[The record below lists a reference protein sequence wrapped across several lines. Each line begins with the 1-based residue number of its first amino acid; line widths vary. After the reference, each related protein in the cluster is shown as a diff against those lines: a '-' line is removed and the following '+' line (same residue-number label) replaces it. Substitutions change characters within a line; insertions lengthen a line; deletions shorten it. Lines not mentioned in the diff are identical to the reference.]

1 MEGGLTFTIGKGF
14 GQMLQRIAW
23 EKLTE
28 KYNPREAVEI
38 ITKSLPG
45 CTEGMAVDIL
55 DGKIILGED
64 EATHEVLG
72 TPGARGKFNDWIRA
86 QRVLLEEEAK
96 EWVEVLERLRQ
107 TIADAGGKFEF
118 TVRYPELVSYIS
130 GDTDAGILDNPRS
143 GTVEQIKGAIEGAND
158 FFAKV
163 EEVYGVIVWMCDALN
178 ISRVLFSD
186 SVLRVRTI
194 IDSLMCS
201 DPEVEASVRKQDFQK
216 QRLSEYME
224 NEMKIEEYHKTELK
238 PVEITEGY
246 DAGWLSPD
254 GEFYGLNGSTGNLLH
269 LNIAE
274 RLLASKKIPVKE
286 MRNPDRWLEENG
298 WVKVHHDWILFSGS
312 FYGKTLTDA
321 QIEKLYQYGQVCH
334 RGVLRLGTSQTQITA
349 VRLRATEPL
358 MLNKLLN

>member
-1 MEGGLTFTIGKGF
+1 MEGDLKFTIGKGF

-55 DGKIILGED
+55 DGKVILSED
-64 EATHEVLG
+64 EETQEVTG
-72 TPGARGKFNDWIRA
+72 TPGAGGKFNDWIRE
-86 QRVLLEEEAK
+86 QRIHLEEEAK
-96 EWVEVLERLRQ
+96 EWVKSLEGIRQ
-107 TIADAGGKFEF
+107 EIADAGGKFEF

-130 GDTDAGILDNPRS
+130 GGTDAGILDNPHS
-143 GTVEQIKGAIEGAND
+143 GTVEQIKGAIEGSND

-178 ISRVLFSD
+178 TSRVLFSD
-186 SVLRVRTI
+186 SVLRVRAI
-194 IDSLMCS
+194 LDSLACS
-201 DPEVEASVRKQDFQK
+201 DPEVEASIRKQDFQK
-216 QRLSEYME
+216 QRLSEYMD

-254 GEFYGLNGSTGNLLH
+254 GDFYGLNGSVGNMLH

-298 WVKVHHDWILFSGS
+298 WVKIHHDWILFSGP
-312 FYGKTLTDA
+312 FFGKTLTDV
-321 QIEKLYQYGQVCH
+321 QIEKLYRYGQVCH
-334 RGVLRLGTSQTQITA
+334 RGVLRLGVSQVQITA
-349 VRLRATEPL
+349 ARLRETEPL
-358 MLNKLLN
+358 MLNKFFD

>member
-1 MEGGLTFTIGKGF
+1 MEGGSTFTIGKGF

-38 ITKSLPG
+38 ITKSLLG

-72 TPGARGKFNDWIRA
+72 TPGAGGKFNDWIRE
-86 QRVLLEEEAK
+86 QRIHLEEEAK
-96 EWVEVLERLRQ
+96 EWVKSLEGIRQ
-107 TIADAGGKFEF
+107 EIADAGGKFEF
-118 TVRYPELVSYIS
+118 SVRYPELISYLS
-130 GDTDAGILDNPRS
+130 GDKDAGLLDYPRS
-143 GTVEQIKGAIEGAND
+143 NVVEEIKGTVEGAKN
-158 FFAKV
+158 FFVKV
-163 EEVYGVIVWMCDALN
+163 SEVYEVIVWMCDALN
-178 ISRVLFSD
+178 TSRVLFSD

-194 IDSLMCS
+194 LDSLACS
-201 DPEVEASVRKQDFQK
+201 DPEVEASIRKQDFQK
-216 QRLSEYME
+216 QRLSEFME
-224 NEMKIEEYHKTELK
+224 EREENQTELE

-254 GEFYGLNGSTGNLLH
+254 GDFYGLNGSTENLLH

-286 MRNPDRWLEENG
+286 MRTPGWWLEENG
-298 WVKVHHDWILFSGS
+298 WVKIYHDWILFSGS
-312 FYGKTLTDA
+312 FYGKTLTEA
-321 QIEKLYQYGQVCH
+321 QIDKLYRYGQACCE
-334 RGVLRLGTSQTQITA
+334 GVLLLGTSQEPITA
-349 VRLRATEPL
+349 ARLRATEPL

>member
-1 MEGGLTFTIGKGF
+1 MEGGSTFTIGKGF

-72 TPGARGKFNDWIRA
+72 TPGAGGKFNDWIRE
-86 QRVLLEEEAK
+86 QRIHLEEEAK
-96 EWVEVLERLRQ
+96 EWVWVLERLRQ

-118 TVRYPELVSYIS
+118 SVRYPELISYLS
-130 GDTDAGILDNPRS
+130 GDKDAGLLDYPRS
-143 GTVEQIKGAIEGAND
+143 NVVEEIKGTVEGAKN
-158 FFAKV
+158 FFVKV
-163 EEVYGVIVWMCDALN
+163 SEVYEVIVWMCDALN
-178 ISRVLFSD
+178 MSRVILPDPILSMH
-186 SVLRVRTI
+186 TI
-194 IDSLMCS
+194 LDSLMCS
-201 DPEVEASVRKQDFQK
+201 DPEVEASIRKQDFQK
-216 QRLSEYME
+216 QRLSEFME
-224 NEMKIEEYHKTELK
+224 NEMKIEEYHKTELE

-254 GEFYGLNGSTGNLLH
+254 GDFYGLNGSTENLLH

-274 RLLASKKIPVKE
+274 RLLASKKDSSQRDAESGSLAGREWLGEGTPRLDSVLGIVLRKNSH
-286 MRNPDRWLEENG
+286 RSPDRKAISLWTSMS
-298 WVKVHHDWILFSGS
+298 SGRITS
-312 FYGKTLTDA
+312 RNSTNTNN
-321 QIEKLYQYGQVCH
+321 
-334 RGVLRLGTSQTQITA
+334 RGTA
-349 VRLRATEPL
+349 PR
-358 MLNKLLN
+358 N

>member
-1 MEGGLTFTIGKGF
+1 MEGGLTFTIDKGF

-45 CTEGMAVDIL
+45 YTEGMAVDIL

-64 EATHEVLG
+64 EATQEVTG
-72 TPGARGKFNDWIRA
+72 TPRAGGKFNDWIRE
-86 QRVLLEEEAK
+86 QRIHLEEEAK
-96 EWVEVLERLRQ
+96 EWVKSLEGIRQ
-107 TIADAGGKFEF
+107 EIADAGGKFEF
-118 TVRYPELVSYIS
+118 SVRYPELISYLS
-130 GDTDAGILDNPRS
+130 GNKDAGLLDYPRS
-143 GTVEQIKGAIEGAND
+143 NVVEEIKGTVEGANN
-158 FFAKV
+158 FFVKV
-163 EEVYGVIVWMCDALN
+163 GEVYEVIVWMCDALN
-178 ISRVLFSD
+178 KSRVLFSD
-186 SVLRVRTI
+186 SVLRVRAI
-194 IDSLMCS
+194 LDSLACS
-201 DPEVEASVRKQDFQK
+201 DPEVEASIRKQDFQK
-216 QRLSEYME
+216 QWLSEFME
-224 NEMKIEEYHKTELK
+224 NEMKIEEYHKTELE

-298 WVKVHHDWILFSGS
+298 WVKVRHDWILFSGP
-312 FYGKTLTDA
+312 FFGKTLTDV
-321 QIEKLYQYGQVCH
+321 QIEKLYHYGQVCH
-334 RGVLRLGTSQTQITA
+334 RGVLRLGASQVQITA
-349 VRLRATEPL
+349 ARLRETEPL
-358 MLNKLLN
+358 MLNKFFD

>member
-1 MEGGLTFTIGKGF
+1 MEGGSTFTIGKGF

-23 EKLTE
+23 ERLTE
-28 KYNPREAVEI
+28 KLSPRAAVEI
-38 ITKSLPG
+38 ITQSLPG

-64 EATHEVLG
+64 EATQEVTG
-72 TPGARGKFNDWIRA
+72 TPGAGGKFNDWIRE
-86 QRVLLEEEAK
+86 QRIHLEEKAK
-96 EWVEVLERLRQ
+96 EWVKSLEGIRQ
-107 TIADAGGKFEF
+107 EIADAGGKFEF

-130 GDTDAGILDNPRS
+130 GDTDAGILDNPHS
-143 GTVEQIKGAIEGAND
+143 GTVEQIKGAIEGSND

-178 ISRVLFSD
+178 TSRVLFTD
-186 SVLRVRTI
+186 SILRVRTI
-194 IDSLMCS
+194 LDSLMTV
-201 DPEVEASVRKQDFQK
+201 DPEVEASIRKQDFQK

-238 PVEITEGY
+238 PVEIIEGY

-274 RLLASKKIPVKE
+274 RLQASKKIPVKE

-312 FYGKTLTDA
+312 FYGKTLTEA
-321 QIEKLYQYGQVCH
+321 QIEKLYRYGQVCH
-334 RGVLRLGTSQTQITA
+334 RGVLCLGVSQVQITA
-349 VRLRATEPL
+349 ARLRETEPL
-358 MLNKLLN
+358 MLNKFFD

>member
-1 MEGGLTFTIGKGF
+1 MEGDLKFTIGKGF
-14 GQMLQRIAW
+14 GRMLTNIAW

-64 EATHEVLG
+64 EATQEVTG
-72 TPGARGKFNDWIRA
+72 TPGAGGKFNDWIRE
-86 QRVLLEEEAK
+86 QRIHLEEEAK
-96 EWVEVLERLRQ
+96 EWVKSLEGIRR
-107 TIADAGGKFEF
+107 TIAEAGGKFEF
-118 TVRYPELVSYIS
+118 TVRYPELVSYLS
-130 GDTDAGILDNPRS
+130 GDKDAGLLDYPRS
-143 GTVEQIKGAIEGAND
+143 NVVEEIKGTVEGAKN
-158 FFAKV
+158 FFVKV
-163 EEVYGVIVWMCDALN
+163 SEVYEVIVWMCDALN
-178 ISRVLFSD
+178 MSRVILPDPILSMH
-186 SVLRVRTI
+186 TI
-194 IDSLMCS
+194 LDSLMCS
-201 DPEVEASVRKQDFQK
+201 DPEVEASIRKQDFQK
-216 QRLSEYME
+216 QRLSEWME
-224 NEMKIEEYHKTELK
+224 EREENQTELE

-254 GEFYGLNGSTGNLLH
+254 GDFYGLNGSTGNLLH

-312 FYGKTLTDA
+312 FYGKTLTEA
-321 QIEKLYQYGQVCH
+321 QIEKLYRYGQVCH
-334 RGVLRLGTSQTQITA
+334 RGVLRLGTAQTQITA
-349 VRLRATEPL
+349 VRLRATEPI

>member
-1 MEGGLTFTIGKGF
+1 MG
-14 GQMLQRIAW
+14 
-23 EKLTE
+23 
-28 KYNPREAVEI
+28 
-38 ITKSLPG
+38 
-45 CTEGMAVDIL
+45 
-55 DGKIILGED
+55 
-64 EATHEVLG
+64 
-72 TPGARGKFNDWIRA
+72 RGS
-86 QRVLLEEEAK
+86 Q
-96 EWVEVLERLRQ
+96 RLRQ

-118 TVRYPELVSYIS
+118 SVRYPELVSYIS
-130 GDTDAGILDNPRS
+130 GDTDAGILDNPYS

-178 ISRVLFSD
+178 TSRVLFSD

-194 IDSLMCS
+194 LDSLACS
-201 DPEVEASVRKQDFQK
+201 DPEVEASIRKQDFQK
-216 QRLSEYME
+216 QRLSEFME
-224 NEMKIEEYHKTELK
+224 NEMRIEEYHKTELE

-254 GEFYGLNGSTGNLLH
+254 GDFYGLNGGTGNLLH

-312 FYGKTLTDA
+312 FYGKTLTEA
-321 QIEKLYQYGQVCH
+321 QIEKLYRYGQVCH
-334 RGVLRLGTSQTQITA
+334 RGVLRLGTAQTQITA
-349 VRLRATEPL
+349 VRFRATEPI
-358 MLNKLLN
+358 MLNKLMA

>member
-1 MEGGLTFTIGKGF
+1 MEGGSTFTIGKGF

-28 KYNPREAVEI
+28 KHNPREAVEL

-55 DGKIILGED
+55 DGKVILGED
-64 EATHEVLG
+64 EATQEVTG
-72 TPGARGKFNDWIRA
+72 TPGAGGKFNDWIRSRRI
-86 QRVLLEEEAK
+86 QLEEEAK

-118 TVRYPELVSYIS
+118 SVRYPELVSYIS
-130 GDTDAGILDNPRS
+130 GDTDAGILDNPHS

-178 ISRVLFSD
+178 MSRVILPDPILSMH
-186 SVLRVRTI
+186 TI
-194 IDSLMCS
+194 LDSLMCS
-201 DPEVEASVRKQDFQK
+201 DPEVEASIRKQDFQK

-224 NEMKIEEYHKTELK
+224 NEMRIEEYHKTELE

-254 GEFYGLNGSTGNLLH
+254 GDFYGLNGSTGNLLH

-274 RLLASKKIPVKE
+274 RLLASKKIPIKE

-298 WVKVHHDWILFSGS
+298 WVKVHQDWILFSGS
-312 FYGKTLTDA
+312 FYGKTLTEA
-321 QIEKLYQYGQVCH
+321 QIEKLYRYGQVCH
-334 RGVLRLGTSQTQITA
+334 RGVLRLGTAQTQITA
-349 VRLRATEPL
+349 VRFRATEPI
-358 MLNKLLN
+358 MLNKLMA

>member
-1 MEGGLTFTIGKGF
+1 MEGDLKFTIGKGF

-23 EKLTE
+23 ERLTE
-28 KYNPREAVEI
+28 KLSPMAAVEI
-38 ITKSLPG
+38 ITQSLPG

-64 EATHEVLG
+64 EATQEVTG
-72 TPGARGKFNDWIRA
+72 TPGAGGKFNDWIRE
-86 QRVLLEEEAK
+86 QRIHLEEEAK
-96 EWVEVLERLRQ
+96 EWVKSLEGIRQ
-107 TIADAGGKFEF
+107 EIADAGGKFEF
-118 TVRYPELVSYIS
+118 TARYPELVSYIS
-130 GDTDAGILDNPRS
+130 GCEDAGLLDNPHS
-143 GTVEQIKGAIEGAND
+143 GTVEQIKGAIEGSND

-178 ISRVLFSD
+178 TSRVLFSD
-186 SVLRVRTI
+186 SILRVRTI
-194 IDSLMCS
+194 LDSLMTV
-201 DPEVEASVRKQDFQK
+201 DPEVEASIRKQDFQK
-216 QRLSEYME
+216 QRLSEFME
-224 NEMKIEEYHKTELK
+224 NEMRIEEYHKTELE

-254 GEFYGLNGSTGNLLH
+254 GEFYGLNGSVGNMLH

-286 MRNPDRWLEENG
+286 MRNPDRWLEENS
-298 WVKVHHDWILFSGS
+298 WVKVHHNWILFFGS
-312 FYGKTLTDA
+312 FYGNTLTDI
-321 QIEKLYQYGQVCH
+321 QIEKLYRYGQVCH

-349 VRLRATEPL
+349 ARLRETEPL

>member
-1 MEGGLTFTIGKGF
+1 MEGGSTFTIGKGF
-14 GQMLQRIAW
+14 GQMFQRIAW

-38 ITKSLPG
+38 ITKYLPG

-64 EATHEVLG
+64 EATQEVLW
-72 TPGARGKFNDWIRA
+72 TPGAGGKFNDRIRE
-86 QRVLLEEEAK
+86 QRIHLEEEAK
-96 EWVEVLERLRQ
+96 EWVGVLERLRQ
-107 TIADAGGKFEF
+107 TITDAGGKFEF
-118 TVRYPELVSYIS
+118 SVRYPELISYLS
-130 GDTDAGILDNPRS
+130 GDKDAGLLDYPRS
-143 GTVEQIKGAIEGAND
+143 NVVEEIKGTVEGAKN
-158 FFAKV
+158 FFVKV
-163 EEVYGVIVWMCDALN
+163 SEVYEVIVWMCDALN
-178 ISRVLFSD
+178 MSRVILPDPILSMH
-186 SVLRVRTI
+186 TI
-194 IDSLMCS
+194 LDSLMCS
-201 DPEVEASVRKQDFQK
+201 DPEVEASIRKQDFQK
-216 QRLSEYME
+216 QRLSEFME
-224 NEMKIEEYHKTELK
+224 NEMKIEEYHKTELE

-254 GEFYGLNGSTGNLLH
+254 GDFYGLNGSTENLLH

-312 FYGKTLTDA
+312 FYGKTLTEA
-321 QIEKLYQYGQVCH
+321 QIDKLYRYGQACCK
-334 RGVLRLGTSQTQITA
+334 GVLLLGTSQEPITA

>member
-14 GQMLQRIAW
+14 GRMLTNIAW
-23 EKLTE
+23 EKLTD
-28 KYNPREAVEI
+28 KLNPREAVEL

-64 EATHEVLG
+64 EATQEVTG
-72 TPGARGKFNDWIRA
+72 TPGAGGKFNDWIRE
-86 QRVLLEEEAK
+86 QRIHLEEEAK
-96 EWVEVLERLRQ
+96 EWVKSLEGIRQ
-107 TIADAGGKFEF
+107 EIADAGGKFEF

-130 GDTDAGILDNPRS
+130 GDTDAGILDNPHS
-143 GTVEQIKGAIEGAND
+143 GTVEQIKGAIEGSND

-178 ISRVLFSD
+178 TSRVLFSD
-186 SVLRVRTI
+186 SVLRVRAI
-194 IDSLMCS
+194 LDSLACS
-201 DPEVEASVRKQDFQK
+201 DPEVEASIRKKDFQK

-238 PVEITEGY
+238 PVEIIEGY

-312 FYGKTLTDA
+312 FYGKTLTDV
-321 QIEKLYQYGQVCH
+321 QIEKLYRYGQVCH
-334 RGVLRLGTSQTQITA
+334 RGVLRLGVSQVQITA
-349 VRLRATEPL
+349 ARLRETEPL
-358 MLNKLLN
+358 MLNKFFD

>member
-28 KYNPREAVEI
+28 KYNPREAVEV

-55 DGKIILGED
+55 DGKVILGED
-64 EATHEVLG
+64 EATQEVLG
-72 TPGARGKFNDWIRA
+72 TPGEGGKFDIWIKITRA
-86 QRVLLEEEAK
+86 ALEVEAT
-96 EWVEVLERLRQ
+96 EWVETLEGLRQ

-118 TVRYPELVSYIS
+118 SVRYPELVSYIS
-130 GDTDAGILDNPRS
+130 GDTDAGILDNPHS

-201 DPEVEASVRKQDFQK
+201 DPEVEASIRKQDFQK
-216 QRLSEYME
+216 QRLSEWME
-224 NEMKIEEYHKTELK
+224 EREENQTELE

-254 GEFYGLNGSTGNLLH
+254 GDFYGLNGSTGNLLH

-312 FYGKTLTDA
+312 FYGKTLTDV
-321 QIEKLYQYGQVCH
+321 QIEKLYRYGQVCH
-334 RGVLRLGTSQTQITA
+334 RGVLRLGTSQTQVTA

-358 MLNKLLN
+358 MLNKLMA

>member
-1 MEGGLTFTIGKGF
+1 MEGDLKFTIGKGF

-23 EKLTE
+23 ERLTE
-28 KYNPREAVEI
+28 KLSPRAAVEI
-38 ITKSLPG
+38 ITQSLPG

-64 EATHEVLG
+64 EATQEVTG
-72 TPGARGKFNDWIRA
+72 TPGAGGKFNDWIRE
-86 QRVLLEEEAK
+86 QRIHLEEEAK
-96 EWVEVLERLRQ
+96 EWVKSLEGIRQ
-107 TIADAGGKFEF
+107 EIADAGGKFEF

-130 GDTDAGILDNPRS
+130 GDTDAGILDNPHS
-143 GTVEQIKGAIEGAND
+143 GTVEQIKGAIEGSND

-178 ISRVLFSD
+178 TSRVLFSD
-186 SVLRVRTI
+186 SVLRVRAI
-194 IDSLMCS
+194 LDSLACS
-201 DPEVEASVRKQDFQK
+201 DPEVEASIRKQDFQK

-238 PVEITEGY
+238 PVEIIEGY

-254 GEFYGLNGSTGNLLH
+254 GEFYGLNGSTVNLLH

-298 WVKVHHDWILFSGS
+298 WVKVHHDWILFSGP
-312 FYGKTLTDA
+312 FFGKTLTDV
-321 QIEKLYQYGQVCH
+321 QIEKLYRYGQVCH
-334 RGVLRLGTSQTQITA
+334 RGVLRLGVSQVQITA
-349 VRLRATEPL
+349 ARLRETEPL
-358 MLNKLLN
+358 MLNKFF

>member
-1 MEGGLTFTIGKGF
+1 MEGGSTFTIGKGF

-38 ITKSLPG
+38 ITKSLLG

-72 TPGARGKFNDWIRA
+72 TPGAGGKFNDWIRE
-86 QRVLLEEEAK
+86 QRIHLEEEAK
-96 EWVEVLERLRQ
+96 EWVWILERLRQ

-118 TVRYPELVSYIS
+118 SVRYPELISYLS
-130 GDTDAGILDNPRS
+130 GDKDAGLLDYPRS
-143 GTVEQIKGAIEGAND
+143 NVVEEIKGTVEGAKN
-158 FFAKV
+158 FFVKV
-163 EEVYGVIVWMCDALN
+163 SEVYEVIVWMCDALN
-178 ISRVLFSD
+178 MSRVILPDPILSMH
-186 SVLRVRTI
+186 TI
-194 IDSLMCS
+194 LDSLMCS
-201 DPEVEASVRKQDFQK
+201 DPEVEASIRKQDFQK
-216 QRLSEYME
+216 QRLSEWME
-224 NEMKIEEYHKTELK
+224 EREENQTELE

-254 GEFYGLNGSTGNLLH
+254 GDFYGLNGSTENLLH

-312 FYGKTLTDA
+312 FYGKTLTEA
-321 QIEKLYQYGQVCH
+321 QIEKLYRYGQVCH
-334 RGVLRLGTSQTQITA
+334 RGVLRLGTAQTQITA
-349 VRLRATEPL
+349 VRFRATEPL

>member
-1 MEGGLTFTIGKGF
+1 MEGDLKFTIGKGF

-38 ITKSLPG
+38 ITKSLLG

-64 EATHEVLG
+64 EATQEVTG
-72 TPGARGKFNDWIRA
+72 TPGAGGKFNDWIRE
-86 QRVLLEEEAK
+86 QRIHLEEEAK
-96 EWVEVLERLRQ
+96 EWVKSLEGIRQ
-107 TIADAGGKFEF
+107 EIADAGGKFEF
-118 TVRYPELVSYIS
+118 TVRYPELVRYIS
-130 GDTDAGILDNPRS
+130 GCEDAGLLDNPHS
-143 GTVEQIKGAIEGAND
+143 GTVEQIKGAIEGSND

-178 ISRVLFSD
+178 TSRVLFSD

-194 IDSLMCS
+194 LDSLACS
-201 DPEVEASVRKQDFQK
+201 DPEVEASIRKQDFQK

-224 NEMKIEEYHKTELK
+224 NELKIEEYHKTELK

-254 GEFYGLNGSTGNLLH
+254 GEFYGLNGGAGNLLH

-298 WVKVHHDWILFSGS
+298 WVKVHHDLILFSGS

-321 QIEKLYQYGQVCH
+321 QIEKLYRYGRVCH
-334 RGVLRLGTSQTQITA
+334 RGVLRLGTAQTQITA
-349 VRLRATEPL
+349 ARLRETEPI
-358 MLNKLLN
+358 MLNQLLN

>member
-23 EKLTE
+23 ERLTE
-28 KYNPREAVEI
+28 KLSPMAAVEI
-38 ITKSLPG
+38 ITQSLPG

-64 EATHEVLG
+64 EATQEVTG
-72 TPGARGKFNDWIRA
+72 TPGAGGKFNDWIRE
-86 QRVLLEEEAK
+86 QRIHLEEEAK
-96 EWVEVLERLRQ
+96 EWVGVLERLRQ

-118 TVRYPELVSYIS
+118 SVRYPELISYLS
-130 GDTDAGILDNPRS
+130 GDKDAGLLDYPRS
-143 GTVEQIKGAIEGAND
+143 NVVEEIKGTVEGAKN
-158 FFAKV
+158 FFVKV
-163 EEVYGVIVWMCDALN
+163 SEVYEVIVWMCDALN
-178 ISRVLFSD
+178 MSRVILPDPILSMH
-186 SVLRVRTI
+186 TI
-194 IDSLMCS
+194 LDSLMCS
-201 DPEVEASVRKQDFQK
+201 DPEVEASIRKQDFQK
-216 QRLSEYME
+216 QRLSEFME
-224 NEMKIEEYHKTELK
+224 NEMKIEEYHKTELE

-254 GEFYGLNGSTGNLLH
+254 GDFYGLNGSTENLLH

-274 RLLASKKIPVKE
+274 RLLAFKKIPVKE

-312 FYGKTLTDA
+312 FYGKTLTEA
-321 QIEKLYQYGQVCH
+321 QIEKLYRYGQVCH
-334 RGVLRLGTSQTQITA
+334 RGVSRLGTAQTQITA

>member
-1 MEGGLTFTIGKGF
+1 
-14 GQMLQRIAW
+14 MLQRIAW

-38 ITKSLPG
+38 ITKSLLG

-72 TPGARGKFNDWIRA
+72 TPGAGGKFNDWIRE
-86 QRVLLEEEAK
+86 QRIQLEEEAK
-96 EWVEVLERLRQ
+96 EWGWVLERLRQ

-118 TVRYPELVSYIS
+118 SVRYPELISYLS
-130 GDTDAGILDNPRS
+130 GDKDAGLLDYPRS
-143 GTVEQIKGAIEGAND
+143 NVVEEIKGTVEGAKN
-158 FFAKV
+158 FFVKV
-163 EEVYGVIVWMCDALN
+163 SEVYEVIVWMCDALN
-178 ISRVLFSD
+178 TSRALFSD
-186 SVLRVRTI
+186 SVLRVRAI
-194 IDSLMCS
+194 LDSLACS
-201 DPEVEASVRKQDFQK
+201 DPEVEASIRKQDFQK
-216 QRLSEYME
+216 QRLSEFME
-224 NEMKIEEYHKTELK
+224 NEMKIEEYHKTELE

-254 GEFYGLNGSTGNLLH
+254 GEFYGLNGSTENLLH

-312 FYGKTLTDA
+312 FYGKTLTEA
-321 QIEKLYQYGQVCH
+321 QIEKRYRYGQVCH
-334 RGVLRLGTSQTQITA
+334 RGVLRLGTAQTQITA

>member
-1 MEGGLTFTIGKGF
+1 MEGDLKFTIGKGF

-64 EATHEVLG
+64 EATQEVLG
-72 TPGARGKFNDWIRA
+72 TPGEGGKFDIWIKITRA
-86 QRVLLEEEAK
+86 ALEVEAT
-96 EWVEVLERLRQ
+96 EWVETLERLRQ

-130 GDTDAGILDNPRS
+130 GDTDAGILDNPHS

-163 EEVYGVIVWMCDALN
+163 EEVYEVIVWMCDALN
-178 ISRVLFSD
+178 TSRVFFSD
-186 SVLRVRTI
+186 SVLRVRAI
-194 IDSLMCS
+194 LDSLACS
-201 DPEVEASVRKQDFQK
+201 DPEVEASIRKQDFQK
-216 QRLSEYME
+216 QRLSEFME
-224 NEMKIEEYHKTELK
+224 NEMRIEEYHKTELE

-254 GEFYGLNGSTGNLLH
+254 GDFYGLNGSTGNQLH

-286 MRNPDRWLEENG
+286 MRNPGRWLEENG

-312 FYGKTLTDA
+312 FYGKTLTEA
-321 QIEKLYQYGQVCH
+321 QIEKLYRYGQVCH
-334 RGVLRLGTSQTQITA
+334 RGVLRLGTAQTQITA

-358 MLNKLLN
+358 MLNKLMA

>member
-28 KYNPREAVEI
+28 KYNPREAVEV

-55 DGKIILGED
+55 DGKITLGED
-64 EATHEVLG
+64 EATQEVLG
-72 TPGARGKFNDWIRA
+72 TPGEGGKFDIWIKITRA
-86 QRVLLEEEAK
+86 ALEVEAT
-96 EWVEVLERLRQ
+96 EWVETLERLRQ

-130 GDTDAGILDNPRS
+130 GDTDAGILDNPHS

-194 IDSLMCS
+194 IDSLMTV
-201 DPEVEASVRKQDFQK
+201 DPEVEASIRKQDFQK

-224 NEMKIEEYHKTELK
+224 NELKIEEYHKTELE

-254 GEFYGLNGSTGNLLH
+254 GDFYGLNGSTGNLLH

-312 FYGKTLTDA
+312 FYGKTLTEA
-321 QIEKLYQYGQVCH
+321 QIEKLYRYGQVCH
-334 RGVLRLGTSQTQITA
+334 RGVLRLGTAQTQITA
-349 VRLRATEPL
+349 VRFRATEPL

>member
-1 MEGGLTFTIGKGF
+1 MEGDLKFTIGKGF
-14 GQMLQRIAW
+14 GQMLHRIAW

-64 EATHEVLG
+64 EATQEVTG
-72 TPGARGKFNDWIRA
+72 TPGAGGKFNDWIRE
-86 QRVLLEEEAK
+86 QRIHLEEEAK
-96 EWVEVLERLRQ
+96 EWVKSLEGIRQ
-107 TIADAGGKFEF
+107 EIADAGGKFEF

-130 GDTDAGILDNPRS
+130 GDTDAGILDNPHS

-158 FFAKV
+158 FSAKV

-186 SVLRVRTI
+186 SVLRVRAI
-194 IDSLMCS
+194 LDSLMCS
-201 DPEVEASVRKQDFQK
+201 DPEVEASIRKQDFQK

-238 PVEITEGY
+238 PVEIIEGY

-254 GEFYGLNGSTGNLLH
+254 GEFYGLNGSAGNLLY

-298 WVKVHHDWILFSGS
+298 WVRVHHDWILFSGS
-312 FYGKTLTDA
+312 FYGKTLTEA
-321 QIEKLYQYGQVCH
+321 QIDKLYRYGQACCK
-334 RGVLRLGTSQTQITA
+334 GVLLLGTSQEPITA

>member
-64 EATHEVLG
+64 EATQEVTG
-72 TPGARGKFNDWIRA
+72 TPGAGGKFNDWIRE
-86 QRVLLEEEAK
+86 QRIHLEEEAK
-96 EWVEVLERLRQ
+96 EWVKSLEGIRQ
-107 TIADAGGKFEF
+107 EIADAGGKFEF
-118 TVRYPELVSYIS
+118 SVRYPELISYLS
-130 GDTDAGILDNPRS
+130 GDKDAGLLDYPHSNV
-143 GTVEQIKGAIEGAND
+143 VEQIKGTVEGAKN
-158 FFAKV
+158 FFVKV
-163 EEVYGVIVWMCDALN
+163 SEVYEVIVWMCDALN
-178 ISRVLFSD
+178 TSRVLFSD

-194 IDSLMCS
+194 LDSLACS
-201 DPEVEASVRKQDFQK
+201 DPEVEASIRKQDFQK
-216 QRLSEYME
+216 QRLSEFME
-224 NEMKIEEYHKTELK
+224 NEMRIEEYHKTELE

-254 GEFYGLNGSTGNLLH
+254 GEFYGLNGSTVNLLH

-286 MRNPDRWLEENG
+286 MLNPDSWLEENG
-298 WVKVHHDWILFSGS
+298 WVRVHHDWILFSGS
-312 FYGKTLTDA
+312 FYGKTLTEA
-321 QIEKLYQYGQVCH
+321 QIDKLYRYGQACCK
-334 RGVLRLGTSQTQITA
+334 GVLLLGTSQEPITA

>member
-1 MEGGLTFTIGKGF
+1 MEGDLKFTIGKGF

-23 EKLTE
+23 ERLTE
-28 KYNPREAVEI
+28 KLSPMAAVEI

-64 EATHEVLG
+64 EATQEVTG
-72 TPGARGKFNDWIRA
+72 TPGAGGKFNDWIRE
-86 QRVLLEEEAK
+86 QRIHLEEEAK
-96 EWVEVLERLRQ
+96 EWVKSLEGIRQ
-107 TIADAGGKFEF
+107 EIADAGGKFEF

-130 GDTDAGILDNPRS
+130 GCEDAGLLDNPHS
-143 GTVEQIKGAIEGAND
+143 GTVEQIKGAIEGSND

-178 ISRVLFSD
+178 TSRVLFSD
-186 SVLRVRTI
+186 SVLRVRAI
-194 IDSLMCS
+194 LDSLACS
-201 DPEVEASVRKQDFQK
+201 DPEVEASIRKQDFQK

-238 PVEITEGY
+238 PVEIIEGY

-298 WVKVHHDWILFSGS
+298 WVKVHHDWILFSGP
-312 FYGKTLTDA
+312 FFGKTLTDV
-321 QIEKLYQYGQVCH
+321 QIEKLYRYGQVCH
-334 RGVLRLGTSQTQITA
+334 RGVLRLGVSQVQITA
-349 VRLRATEPL
+349 ARLRETEPL
-358 MLNKLLN
+358 MLNKFFD

>member
-64 EATHEVLG
+64 EATQEVLG
-72 TPGARGKFNDWIRA
+72 TPGAGGKFNDWIRE
-86 QRVLLEEEAK
+86 QRIHLEEEAK
-96 EWVEVLERLRQ
+96 EWVGVLERLRQ

-118 TVRYPELVSYIS
+118 SVRYPELISYLS
-130 GDTDAGILDNPRS
+130 GDKDAGLLDYPRS
-143 GTVEQIKGAIEGAND
+143 NVVEEIKGTVEGAKN
-158 FFAKV
+158 FFVKV
-163 EEVYGVIVWMCDALN
+163 SEVYEVIVWMCDALN
-178 ISRVLFSD
+178 MSRVILPDPILSMH
-186 SVLRVRTI
+186 TI
-194 IDSLMCS
+194 LDSLMCS
-201 DPEVEASVRKQDFQK
+201 DPEVEASIRKQDFQK
-216 QRLSEYME
+216 QRLSEFME
-224 NEMKIEEYHKTELK
+224 NEMKIEEYHKTELE

-254 GEFYGLNGSTGNLLH
+254 GDFYGLNGSTENLLH

-274 RLLASKKIPVKE
+274 RLLASKKDSSQRDAESGSLAGREWLGEGTPRLDSVLGIVLRKNSH
-286 MRNPDRWLEENG
+286 RSPDRKAISLWTSMS
-298 WVKVHHDWILFSGS
+298 SGRITS
-312 FYGKTLTDA
+312 RNSTNTNN
-321 QIEKLYQYGQVCH
+321 
-334 RGVLRLGTSQTQITA
+334 RGTVPR
-349 VRLRATEPL
+349 
-358 MLNKLLN
+358 N

>member
-1 MEGGLTFTIGKGF
+1 
-14 GQMLQRIAW
+14 
-23 EKLTE
+23 
-28 KYNPREAVEI
+28 
-38 ITKSLPG
+38 
-45 CTEGMAVDIL
+45 MAVDIL
-55 DGKIILGED
+55 DGKVILGED
-64 EATHEVLG
+64 EATQEVTG
-72 TPGARGKFNDWIRA
+72 TPGAGGKFNDWIRSRRT
-86 QRVLLEEEAK
+86 QLEEEAK

-107 TIADAGGKFEF
+107 TIVEAGGKFEF
-118 TVRYPELVSYIS
+118 SVRYPELVSYIS
-130 GDTDAGILDNPRS
+130 GDTDAGILDNPHS

-194 IDSLMCS
+194 IDSLMRS
-201 DPEVEASVRKQDFQK
+201 DPEVEASIRKQDFQK

-224 NEMKIEEYHKTELK
+224 NELKIEEYHKTELE

-254 GEFYGLNGSTGNLLH
+254 GDFYGLNGSAGNLLH

-312 FYGKTLTDA
+312 FYGKTLTEA
-321 QIEKLYQYGQVCH
+321 QIEKLYRYGQVCH
-334 RGVLRLGTSQTQITA
+334 RGVLRLGTAQTQITA
-349 VRLRATEPL
+349 VRLRATEPI

>member
-23 EKLTE
+23 ERLTKKLS
-28 KYNPREAVEI
+28 PREAVEL

-55 DGKIILGED
+55 DGKIILRED
-64 EATHEVLG
+64 ELTQEVLG
-72 TPGARGKFNDWIRA
+72 ESGPGGRFNDWIRG
-86 QRVLLEEEAK
+86 QRIHLEEEAK

-130 GDTDAGILDNPRS
+130 GDKDAGLLDNPHS
-143 GTVEQIKGAIEGAND
+143 DAVEQIKGAVEGATN
-158 FFAKV
+158 FFVKV
-163 EEVYGVIVWMCDALN
+163 SEVYEVIVWMCDALN
-178 ISRVLFSD
+178 TSRVILPDPILSMH
-186 SVLRVRTI
+186 TI
-194 IDSLMCS
+194 LDSLMCS
-201 DPEVEASVRKQDFQK
+201 DPEVEASIRKQDFQK
-216 QRLSEYME
+216 QRLSEWME
-224 NEMKIEEYHKTELK
+224 NEAKIEEYHKTELK

-254 GEFYGLNGSTGNLLH
+254 GEFYGLNGSVSNMLH

-274 RLLASKKIPVKE
+274 RLLASKKVPVKE
-286 MRNPDRWLEENG
+286 ARNPDRWLEENG

-312 FYGKTLTDA
+312 FYGKTLTGA
-321 QIEKLYQYGQVCH
+321 QIDKLYRYGQACCK
-334 RGVLRLGTSQTQITA
+334 GVLLLGTSQEPITA
-349 VRLRATEPL
+349 VRLRATELL

>member
-14 GQMLQRIAW
+14 GRMLTNIAW
-23 EKLTE
+23 EKLTD
-28 KYNPREAVEI
+28 KLNPREAVEL

-55 DGKIILGED
+55 DGKIILRED
-64 EATHEVLG
+64 ELTQEVLG
-72 TPGARGKFNDWIRA
+72 ESGPGGRFNDWIRG
-86 QRVLLEEEAK
+86 QRIQLEEDAK
-96 EWVEVLERLRQ
+96 EWVEALEKVRQ

-130 GDTDAGILDNPRS
+130 GDKDAGLLDNPHS
-143 GTVEQIKGAIEGAND
+143 DAVEQIKGTVEGATN
-158 FFAKV
+158 FFVKV
-163 EEVYGVIVWMCDALN
+163 SEVYEVIVWMCDALN
-178 ISRVLFSD
+178 TSRVILPDPILSMH
-186 SVLRVRTI
+186 TI
-194 IDSLMCS
+194 LDSLMCS
-201 DPEVEASVRKQDFQK
+201 DPEVEASIRKQDFQK
-216 QRLSEYME
+216 QRLSEWME
-224 NEMKIEEYHKTELK
+224 NEKKIEEYHQTELK

-254 GEFYGLNGSTGNLLH
+254 GDFYGLNGSVGNMLH

-298 WVKVHHDWILFSGS
+298 WVKIHHDWILFSGS

-321 QIEKLYQYGQVCH
+321 QIDKLYRYGQACCK
-334 RGVLRLGTSQTQITA
+334 GVLLLGTSQELITA
-349 VRLRATEPL
+349 TRLRATEPI

>member
-1 MEGGLTFTIGKGF
+1 MEGGSTFTIGKGL

-28 KYNPREAVEI
+28 KHNPREAVEL

-55 DGKIILGED
+55 DGKITLGED
-64 EATHEVLG
+64 EATQKVTG
-72 TPGARGKFNDWIRA
+72 TPGAGGKFNDWIRA

-107 TIADAGGKFEF
+107 TIADAGGGFEF
-118 TVRYPELVSYIS
+118 TVRYPELISYLS
-130 GDTDAGILDNPRS
+130 GDKDAGLLDYPRS
-143 GTVEQIKGAIEGAND
+143 NVVEEIKGTVEGAEN
-158 FFAKV
+158 FFVKV
-163 EEVYGVIVWMCDALN
+163 SEVYEVIVWMCDALN
-178 ISRVLFSD
+178 TSRALFSD
-186 SVLRVRTI
+186 SVLRVRAI
-194 IDSLMCS
+194 LDSLACS
-201 DPEVEASVRKQDFQK
+201 DPEVEASIRKQDFQK
-216 QRLSEYME
+216 QRLSEFME
-224 NEMKIEEYHKTELK
+224 NEMKIEEYHKTELE

-254 GEFYGLNGSTGNLLH
+254 GEFYGLNGSTVNLLH

-286 MRNPDRWLEENG
+286 TLNPDRWLEENG
-298 WVKVHHDWILFSGS
+298 WVRVHHDWILFSGS
-312 FYGKTLTDA
+312 FYGKTLTEA
-321 QIEKLYQYGQVCH
+321 QIEKLYRYGQVCH
-334 RGVLRLGTSQTQITA
+334 RGVLHLGTAQTRITA

>member
-14 GQMLQRIAW
+14 GRMLTNIAW
-23 EKLTE
+23 EKLTD
-28 KYNPREAVEI
+28 KLNPREAVEL

-55 DGKIILGED
+55 DGKIILRED
-64 EATHEVLG
+64 ELTQEVLG
-72 TPGARGKFNDWIRA
+72 ESGPGGRFNDWIRG
-86 QRVLLEEEAK
+86 QRIHLEEEAK

-130 GDTDAGILDNPRS
+130 GDTDAGILDNPHS

-201 DPEVEASVRKQDFQK
+201 DPEVEASIRKQDFQK

-238 PVEITEGY
+238 PVEIIEGY

-298 WVKVHHDWILFSGS
+298 WVKIHHDWILFSGS
-312 FYGKTLTDA
+312 FYGKTLTEI
-321 QIEKLYQYGQVCH
+321 QIDKLYHYGNVCH
-334 RGVLRLGTSQTQITA
+334 KGVLLLGTSQEPITA
-349 VRLRATEPL
+349 TRLRATEPI
-358 MLNKLLN
+358 MLNKLLG

>member
-64 EATHEVLG
+64 EATQEVLG
-72 TPGARGKFNDWIRA
+72 SPGEGGKFDIWIKITRA
-86 QRVLLEEEAK
+86 ALEVEAT
-96 EWVEVLERLRQ
+96 EWVETLERLRQ

-130 GDTDAGILDNPRS
+130 GDTDAGILDNPHS

-178 ISRVLFSD
+178 TSRVLFSD
-186 SVLRVRTI
+186 SVLRVRAI
-194 IDSLMCS
+194 LDSLACS
-201 DPEVEASVRKQDFQK
+201 DPEVEASIRKQDFQK
-216 QRLSEYME
+216 QRLSEFME
-224 NEMKIEEYHKTELK
+224 NEMRIEEYHKTELE
-238 PVEITEGY
+238 PVEITDGY
-246 DAGWLSPD
+246 DAGWLSPEGD
-254 GEFYGLNGSTGNLLH
+254 FYSLNGSTGNLLH

-274 RLLASKKIPVKE
+274 RLLASKRIPVKE

-312 FYGKTLTDA
+312 FYGKTLTEA
-321 QIEKLYQYGQVCH
+321 QIDKLYRYGQVCH
-334 RGVLRLGTSQTQITA
+334 RGVLRLGTAQTQITA
-349 VRLRATEPL
+349 VRLRATEPI